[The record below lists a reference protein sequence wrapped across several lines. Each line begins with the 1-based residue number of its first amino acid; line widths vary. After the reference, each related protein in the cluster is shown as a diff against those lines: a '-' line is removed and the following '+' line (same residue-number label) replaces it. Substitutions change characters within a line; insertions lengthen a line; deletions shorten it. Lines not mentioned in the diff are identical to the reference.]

1 MGAAG
6 AAWVRAALLA
16 GVVVAADQVT
26 KRMVESDIELGHGRD
41 GVAFLDLVHVRNN
54 GVAFGLL
61 SGGGTALVV
70 ALTLGALVAVL
81 IWFARE
87 PARPLAWVPT
97 GLLVGGALGNLID
110 RVRQGSV
117 TDFLKIPHW
126 PAFNLAD
133 AAITVGVVT
142 LVIALETRHSRT

>member
-6 AAWVRAALLA
+6 AAWVRAGLLA
-16 GVVVAADQVT
+16 GLVVAADQVT

-110 RVRQGSV
+110 RMRQGSV

-133 AAITVGVVT
+133 AAITVGVVA
-142 LVIALETRHSRT
+142 LVLALEMRHSRT

>member
-6 AAWVRAALLA
+6 AAWVRAGLLA

>member
-1 MGAAG
+1 M
-6 AAWVRAALLA
+6 
-16 GVVVAADQVT
+16 
-26 KRMVESDIELGHGRD
+26 
-41 GVAFLDLVHVRNN
+41 
-54 GVAFGLL
+54 
-61 SGGGTALVV
+61 
-70 ALTLGALVAVL
+70 L

-117 TDFLKIPHW
+117 TDFLKVPHW

-133 AAITVGVVT
+133 AAITVGVVA
-142 LVIALETRHSRT
+142 LVLALEMRHPRT

>member
-1 MGAAG
+1 MTGSG
-6 AAWVRAALLA
+6 GAWVRAGLLA
-16 GVVVAADQVT
+16 AAVVAADQVS
-26 KRMVESDIELGHGRD
+26 KKLVESDIRLGHGRD
-41 GVAFLDLVHVRNN
+41 GVGFIDFVHVRND

-70 ALTLGALVAVL
+70 ALTLAALIAVL
-81 IWFARE
+81 IWFARD

-117 TDFLKIPHW
+117 TDFLKVPHW

-133 AAITVGVVT
+133 AAITVGVVA
-142 LVIALETRHSRT
+142 LVLALEMRHPRT

>member
-6 AAWVRAALLA
+6 AAWIRAGLLA
-16 GVVVAADQVT
+16 GAVVAADQAT
-26 KRMVESDIELGHGRD
+26 KRMVESDIALDHGR
-41 GVAFLDLVHVRNN
+41 GGIAFVDFVHVRNN

-70 ALTLGALVAVL
+70 ALTLAALIAVL
-81 IWFARE
+81 VWFARE

-110 RVRQGSV
+110 RMRQGSV

-133 AAITVGVVT
+133 AAITVGVVA
-142 LVIALETRHSRT
+142 LVLALEMRHSRT

>member
-1 MGAAG
+1 MGSG
-6 AAWVRAALLA
+6 GAWVRAGLLA
-16 GVVVAADQVT
+16 AAVVAADQVS
-26 KRMVESDIELGHGRD
+26 KKLVESDIRLGHGRD
-41 GVAFLDLVHVRNN
+41 GVGFVDFVHVRND

-70 ALTLGALVAVL
+70 ALTLAALIAVL
-81 IWFARE
+81 IWFARD

-117 TDFLKIPHW
+117 TDFLKVPHW

-133 AAITVGVVT
+133 AAITVGVVA
-142 LVIALETRHSRT
+142 LVLALEMRHPRT

>member
-1 MGAAG
+1 VGAAG
-6 AAWVRAALLA
+6 AAWVRAGLLA

>member
-1 MGAAG
+1 MTGSG
-6 AAWVRAALLA
+6 GAWVRAGLLA
-16 GVVVAADQVT
+16 AAVVAADQVS
-26 KRMVESDIELGHGRD
+26 KKLVESDIRLGHGRD
-41 GVAFLDLVHVRNN
+41 GVGFIDFVHVRND

-70 ALTLGALVAVL
+70 ALTLAALIAVL

-117 TDFLKIPHW
+117 TDFLKVPHW

-133 AAITVGVVT
+133 AAITVGVVA
-142 LVIALETRHSRT
+142 LVLALEMRHPRT

>member
-1 MGAAG
+1 MTGSG
-6 AAWVRAALLA
+6 GAWVRAGLLA
-16 GVVVAADQVT
+16 AAVVAADQVS
-26 KRMVESDIELGHGRD
+26 KKLVESDIRLGHGSD
-41 GVAFLDLVHVRNN
+41 GVGFIDFVHVRND

-70 ALTLGALVAVL
+70 ALTLAALIAVL

-117 TDFLKIPHW
+117 TDFLKVPHW

-133 AAITVGVVT
+133 AAITVGVVA
-142 LVIALETRHSRT
+142 LVLALEMRHPRT